1 MASVPG
7 PSTKKRGGAAAHG
20 RTSATTVAATA
31 SRRMASDST
40 RSAIARNYARW
51 LAAAIARSTR
61 RPPNPRSRRWCVI
74 PPSAVAMKAP
84 SARVA
89 RTSVRCARPGGWVPA
104 RRTSARAAARR
115 ARSRRSS
122 GRGALPG
129 TSRLAS
135 VASRQSTA
143 ASPSRASCVQK
154 PPTQPSSVQ
163 GSPSSHAWGTPAT
176 QATGE
181 ASVVEVGGSA
191 RPVGSSVVVV
201 VTAVVEVAGSVTVV
215 VAVVVVVVVVVVVA
229 PSTVVVVVM
238 VVVVVVRVVVV
249 EVEVDV
255 DTVVLVVV
263 VEGASVVVVGPWSAK
278 RYAAPLPPPANQAPT
293 STLWPTNATAAP
305 NWSPAAGAGSANV
318 QRGVGL
324 AASKRK
330 TDPASGTLPAFA
342 NGAATSAVVPA
353 SATAAPKRESRR
365 PAGGRKV
372 WRSVPEARSK
382 R

>member
-1 MASVPG
+1 MASLPG

-181 ASVVEVGGSA
+181 ASVVEVGGS
-191 RPVGSSVVVV
+191 
-201 VTAVVEVAGSVTVV
+201 VTVV

-330 TDPASGTLPAFA
+330 TDPASGTLPAC
-342 NGAATSAVVPA
+342 
-353 SATAAPKRESRR
+353 ATAAPKRESRR